1 MSLNTTVSAERIHIS
16 FFGKRNAGKSSL
28 VNAVTGQNLCVVS
41 DIKGT
46 TTDPVKK
53 TMELLPLGSV
63 VITDTPGIDDT
74 GELGLLRVQ
83 KAEEI
88 IDKTDIAVLVAEA
101 EKKIRGKP
109 LCKKEQR
116 LIDIFTEKK
125 LPYIVAYNKNDHIPA
140 QSADAVSAADNE
152 IFVSAKTGFHIHEL
166 KEMLAALVK
175 KSEKQK
181 PLVSD
186 LIEENDIAVLVIPI
200 DEAAPKGR
208 LILPQQAVIRDI
220 LDKGGFPVL
229 TRGYN
234 FKQSLSLLTKKPALV
249 ITDSQIFG
257 SVAAACPEDIPLTS
271 FSILMARYK
280 GDLPALLQG
289 AAMLKQLKN
298 GDKVLICEGCTHH
311 RQCKD
316 IGTVKIPAL
325 IESFCA
331 AKPDYTFTSGG
342 DFPKDISP
350 YKLIVHCGA
359 CMLTE
364 TEMKNRIARAVE
376 AGVPVVNYGI
386 AIAYMH
392 GILQRSLAPF
402 AQQLSEP
409 VLYSAQA

>member
-125 LPYIVAYNKNDHIPA
+125 LPYIVAYNKNDLIPA